1 VKKKIIFIYNPFSG
15 GNKALDLPKI
25 VSQSLDL
32 ERYEY
37 EIWESENAAHYLTLC
52 EKLLDQKPDIAVA
65 VGGDGTV
72 RAMASVLKN
81 TQIPL
86 YIIPRGSGNGFARY
100 FKYNL
105 VASKSIANLNK
116 TLEIFQA
123 DVAFANDLPFINV
136 AGVGFDAHISSVF
149 AGKTKRGFW
158 GYFTTVLKEFFY
170 KSSPYKVFSDNA
182 LLFEGKAF
190 LISVANGNQWGN
202 NVFIAPDAAI
212 NDALLDVVVL
222 KKFKWWQLAHVAMDL
237 FSKRTK
243 QSAFFEYFKVKQVRI
258 ECASAQAI
266 HLDGEPILG
275 VQNIDFKI
283 SGSLDLV
290 VVKA

>member
-1 VKKKIIFIYNPFSG
+1 MKKKIIFIYNPFSG
-15 GNKALDLPKI
+15 GNKALNLPKI

-32 ERYEY
+32 VQYEY
-37 EIWESENAAHYLTLC
+37 EIWESENAAHFLTLC
-52 EKLLDQKPDIAVA
+52 EKLVEQKPDIAVA

-72 RAMASVLKN
+72 RAMASVLRNSK
-81 TQIPL
+81 IPL
-86 YIIPRGSGNGFARY
+86 YVIPRGSGNGFARY

-116 TLEIFQA
+116 PLEIFQA

-170 KSSPYKVFSDNA
+170 KSSPYKVFADNA
-182 LLFEGKAF
+182 LLFSGKAF

-258 ECASAQAI
+258 ECASTQAI

-290 VVKA
+290 VVKS